1 MKKPRLNA
9 WQREV
14 LADKLAELGNIAVGS
29 LVFGFVLRSEAF
41 NNVSL
46 ILGVLIAIA
55 SYVFAL
61 HLLYLST

>member
-1 MKKPRLNA
+1 MRNLKLNEQ
-9 WQREV
+9 QREV

-41 NNVSL
+41 NNTSL
-46 ILGVLIAIA
+46 ILGILIAIA

-61 HLLYLST
+61 LVKK